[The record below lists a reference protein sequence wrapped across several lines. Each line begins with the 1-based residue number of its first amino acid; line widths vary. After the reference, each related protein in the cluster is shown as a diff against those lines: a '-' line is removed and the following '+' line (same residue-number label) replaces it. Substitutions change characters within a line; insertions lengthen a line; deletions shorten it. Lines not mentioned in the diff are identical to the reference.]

1 MTEAASNTPRSVPGR
16 DGAGALPAVAKLP
29 AERAKA
35 AALALEA
42 RAPATRRA
50 YRAAIERLDATL
62 DGRPLTDATLAEHV
76 FRLAGDGLAPSSIA
90 IAAAAATFL
99 ARVADWP
106 NPRGAMTTDALR
118 IVRRNH
124 AERGRGQARPVG
136 AEHVAA
142 IVATARR
149 EGRDRDAAIAG
160 VLFQAALRRSEAAA
174 LEWRDVEP
182 AADIPGALR
191 IRVRRSKTDQ
201 IGEETDIRLVKN
213 GAAEAL
219 AALRP
224 VDAEPRTRV
233 FGGINGQSISR
244 RFAAAA
250 RAAGIEGVTAHSGR
264 VGHASELTA
273 RGASTTEVM
282 LSGGWKTS
290 RMVAHY
296 SAGAKAERGAVAKYL

>member
-1 MTEAASNTPRSVPGR
+1 MTAAAR
-16 DGAGALPAVAKLP
+16 DRDELGALPAVARLP
-29 AERAKA
+29 AERARA

-50 YRAAIERLDATL
+50 YRAALERLDATL
-62 DGRPLTDATLAEHV
+62 AGRPLSDATLAEHV
-76 FRLAGDGLAPSSIA
+76 FRLAADGLAPASIA
-90 IAAAAATFL
+90 QAAAAAAFL

-106 NPRGAMTTDALR
+106 NPRGAMTADALR
-118 IVRRNH
+118 IVKRDH
-124 AERGRGQARPVG
+124 AERGRGRARPVG
-136 AEHVAA
+136 AEDVAA

-160 VLFQAALRRSEAAA
+160 VLFQAALRRSEASA
-174 LEWRDVEP
+174 LEWRDIEP

-201 IGEETDIRLVKN
+201 AGNETDIRLVKN
-213 GAAEAL
+213 GAADAL
-219 AALRP
+219 AAIRP
-224 VDAEPRTRV
+224 VDADPRARV
-233 FGGINGQSISR
+233 FGGLNGQSIGR

-282 LSGGWKTS
+282 LSGGWKS
-290 RMVAHY
+290 ARMVAHY

>member
-1 MTEAASNTPRSVPGR
+1 MTAHPV
-16 DGAGALPAVAKLP
+16 LPLP
-29 AERAKA
+29 AERAEA

-42 RAPATRRA
+42 RSPATRRA
-50 YRAAIERLDATL
+50 YRAALKRLDATL
-62 DGRPLTDATLAEHV
+62 AGRALTDATLAEHV
-76 FRLAGDGLAPSSIA
+76 AALAADGMAPASIA
-90 IAAAAATFL
+90 QAAAAGAFL
-99 ARVADWP
+99 AKVAGWP
-106 NPRGAMTTDALR
+106 NPRGSMTADALR
-118 IVRRNH
+118 IARRDH
-124 AERGRGQARPVG
+124 ADRGRGQARPVT
-136 AEHVAA
+136 AEDVAA

-149 EGRDRDAAIAG
+149 DGRDRDAAIAG

-174 LEWRDVEP
+174 LEWRDIEP

-201 IGEETDIRLVKN
+201 AGDETDIRLVKN
-213 GAAEAL
+213 GAADAL
-219 AALRP
+219 ATIRP
-224 VDAEPRTRV
+224 ADADPRARV
-233 FGGINGQSISR
+233 FGGINGQSIGR

-282 LSGGWKTS
+282 LSGGWKTA